1 MLEVNLIIFEVIINL
16 NNFMLMV

>member
-16 NNFMLMV
+16 NNFKLMV